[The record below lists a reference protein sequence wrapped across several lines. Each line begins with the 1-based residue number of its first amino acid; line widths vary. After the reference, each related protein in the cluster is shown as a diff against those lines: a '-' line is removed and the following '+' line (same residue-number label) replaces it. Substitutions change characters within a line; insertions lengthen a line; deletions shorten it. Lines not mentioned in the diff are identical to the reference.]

1 MKKANYDNGAYRSG
15 ENSLPDTIEGM
26 IALWY
31 KRVADTDMLR
41 ISFKMTSGDK
51 LMKPYFEAVTL
62 TFTGGNLMWNGDLTL
77 ANLQYAY
84 RHLKQAEAEH
94 EKE

>member
-1 MKKANYDNGAYRSG
+1 MKKTTYDNGTYRSG

-31 KRVADTDMLR
+31 KRVADTDMFR

-51 LMKPYFEAVTL
+51 LMKPYFEAVAL
-62 TFTGGNLMWNGDLTL
+62 TFADGTLKWNGDLTL

-84 RHLKQAEAEH
+84 RHLEQAEAEY